1 MYVCLCNGIT
11 ERDAEQAVA
20 SGARKPAHVHAK
32 LGARPQCGRCTST
45 LKEMLGRAADRQS
58 SGSPRQRNSL
68 A

>member
-11 ERDAEQAVA
+11 ERDAERAVA
-20 SGARKPAHVHAK
+20 SGARKPAHVHAT

-45 LKEMLGRAADRQS
+45 LKEMLGRGADRQTR
-58 SGSPRQRNSL
+58 GSAQPGNSI